1 MLPSDARSVLSVGVD
16 TSSIFAEEAMAA
28 AGDVGPVGV
37 ALRDTSAEKDRPPV
51 GGAGMG
57 RVWRRDKVGARWI
70 CMADVGAAGLPVP
83 GAEASGTTE

>member
-1 MLPSDARSVLSVGVD
+1 VLPSDATSVLSVGVD

-28 AGDVGPVGV
+28 AGDVGPVAV
-37 ALRDTSAEKDRPPV
+37 VRDTSAEKDRPPA

-70 CMADVGAAGLPVP
+70 CMADVGAAGLLVP
-83 GAEASGTTE
+83 GAGVSGTTE